1 MKIKG
6 ILDVFHKVLEI
17 VDLDSK
23 TTQYSIVLS
32 EIFKIYC
39 SFSLEQYECL
49 IGEQINEDNLMGYK
63 PDSEYE

>member
-39 SFSLEQYECL
+39 SFSLEQY
-49 IGEQINEDNLMGYK
+49 
-63 PDSEYE
+63 